1 VVGLQNRSNTWRR
14 ANDVKSRLQVSSL
27 INITA
32 FRSNKEVVHLLEST
46 FPNTCW
52 YDVGATYER
61 LLWCRIVYHW
71 CQKYRV
77 DRIVPQTSNS
87 NATISCATDKAAAV
101 LFTEIKSLP
110 CVLGGDRLLCFAQ
123 SVSYSALLT
132 NTIGIFPH
140 KYKQPIVVKGLPA
153 RIKNAEAKLIEQ
165 LGGGSLDLF
174 ELMIVDL

>member
-1 VVGLQNRSNTWRR
+1 MVGLQERSNAWRR
-14 ANDVKSRLQVSSL
+14 AADIKSRLQVSSV

-32 FRSNKEVVHLLEST
+32 LGISKEVVHLLKST

-52 YDVGATYER
+52 YNVGVTYER
-61 LLWCRIVYHW
+61 LIWCRIVYAW

-77 DRIVPQTSNS
+77 DQIVPQTPNS
-87 NATISCATDKAAAV
+87 NATISFVCDTAAGI

-110 CVLGGDRLLCFAQ
+110 CILGGDRLLCFAQ

-153 RIKNAEAKLIEQ
+153 RIRSAETKLVKQ